1 MSSDTP
7 TKTST
12 TISST
17 GPITGDLRKMQTALD
32 DIVNYRMPVGDERI
46 PMNDL
51 IGKTFTL
58 EYSGEIHCIAC
69 GRKTNKSFNQGY
81 CFPCMRSLAECDT
94 CIIKP
99 ELCHF
104 HKGTCRD
111 AQWALSHCMQE
122 HIVYLA
128 NSSGIKV
135 GITRQSQIPTRW
147 MDQGAT
153 QALPIYRAKN
163 RYMSGLMEIV
173 LKNHVADKT
182 DWRKMLKG
190 TAQPLDLKQHRDALQ
205 AECAT
210 EMAQIKAEH
219 GEDALV
225 PVNDA
230 PITEITYPVM
240 QYPQK
245 VTSLNFDKTAVVEGQ
260 LQGIKGQYLI
270 FDNGVINIRKFAGY
284 GVTLNIP

>member
-1 MSSDTP
+1 MTV
-7 TKTST
+7 
-12 TISST
+12 
-17 GPITGDLRKMQTALD
+17 TGDLRKMQTELAEPVIYHL
-32 DIVNYRMPVGDERI
+32 PVGDDRI
-46 PMNDL
+46 AMNEL
-51 IGKTFTL
+51 IGKPVTL
-58 EYSGEIHCIAC
+58 AYTGEIHCIAC

-94 CIIKP
+94 CIVKP

-104 HKGTCRD
+104 HEGTCRD
-111 AQWALSHCMQE
+111 EQWGLSHCMQD

-163 RYMSGLMEIV
+163 RYMSGLMEMV

-190 TAQPLDLKQHRDALQ
+190 VSPAVDLEQRRAALL
-205 AECAT
+205 AECA
-210 EMAQIKAEH
+210 EEIAQLKSTH
-219 GEDALV
+219 GDDAFV
-225 PVNDA
+225 PINDA
-230 PITEITYPVM
+230 AALDIQYPVTE
-240 QYPQK
+240 YPAK
-245 VTSLNFDKTAVVEGQ
+245 VASLNFDKNPTVSAQ
-260 LQGIKGQYLI
+260 LMGIKGQYLI
-270 FDNGVINIRKFAGY
+270 FDNGVINMRKFAGY
-284 GVTLNIP
+284 GVSLTSA